1 MALTSTID
9 KPRAKPVKRGAAA
22 TLSAVDKGT
31 RSLPSTAS
39 AATAALVDPDKPLT
53 AQQMAFVQAWAQGES
68 IHSASQRAGYSSGD
82 GFCYRMTR
90 MPNVLKIY
98 HQEKALYEAS
108 AQMSR
113 KKVMD
118 MLLESYDMAKLMA
131 EPASMV
137 SAAREVGRMCGYYEP
152 IKHTLD
158 VNIKGE
164 VTVRQLNGMTD
175 AQLLEIVMN
184 DEPLQLP
191 NLTPDEDNP

>member
-1 MALTSTID
+1 MALSSTSD
-9 KPRAKPVKRGAAA
+9 KPRAKSVKRGAAA
-22 TLSAVDKGT
+22 RATPVSKGVRT
-31 RSLPSTAS
+31 MTNTSNYAG
-39 AATAALVDPDKPLT
+39 AAMVDPDKPLT
-53 AQQMAFVQAWAQGES
+53 SQQMAFVKAWAQGES

-82 GFCYRMTR
+82 GFCYRMTH

-118 MLLESYDMAKLMA
+118 MLLESYEMAKLMA

-137 SAAREVGRMCGYYEP
+137 SAAREVGKMCGYYEP
-152 IKHTLD
+152 VKHTLD

-164 VTVRQLNGMTD
+164 MTVRQLNGMSDTD
-175 AQLLEIVMN
+175 LLKILMS
-184 DEPLQLP
+184 DDPLQLP
-191 NLTPDEDNP
+191 DMTPEDQE

>member
-1 MALTSTID
+1 MALSSTSD
-9 KPRAKPVKRGAAA
+9 KPRAKNVKRGASALATPVAKGVRTMTNTSNYAGAA
-22 TLSAVDKGT
+22 M
-31 RSLPSTAS
+31 
-39 AATAALVDPDKPLT
+39 VDPDKPLT
-53 AQQMAFVQAWAQGES
+53 SQQMAFVKAWAQGES

-82 GFCYRMTR
+82 GFCYRMTH

-118 MLLESYDMAKLMA
+118 MLLESYEMAKLMA

-137 SAAREVGRMCGYYEP
+137 SAAREVGKMCGYYEP
-152 IKHTLD
+152 VKHTLD

-164 VTVRQLNGMTD
+164 MTVRQLNGMSDTD
-175 AQLLEIVMN
+175 LLKILMS
-184 DEPLQLP
+184 DDPLQLP
-191 NLTPDEDNP
+191 DMTPEDQG

>member
-1 MALTSTID
+1 MALSSTSD
-9 KPRAKPVKRGAAA
+9 KPRAKGVKRGAAA
-22 TLSAVDKGT
+22 RATPVSKGVRT
-31 RSLPSTAS
+31 MTNTSNYAG
-39 AATAALVDPDKPLT
+39 AAMVDPDKPLT
-53 AQQMAFVQAWAQGES
+53 SQQMAFVKAWAQGES

-82 GFCYRMTR
+82 GFCYRMTH

-118 MLLESYDMAKLMA
+118 MLLESYEMAKLMA

-137 SAAREVGRMCGYYEP
+137 SAAREVGKMCGYYEP
-152 IKHTLD
+152 VKHTLD

-164 VTVRQLNGMTD
+164 MTVRQLNGMSDTD
-175 AQLLEIVMN
+175 LLKILMS
-184 DEPLQLP
+184 DDPLQLP
-191 NLTPDEDNP
+191 DMTPEDRG

>member
-1 MALTSTID
+1 MALSSTSD
-9 KPRAKPVKRGAAA
+9 KPRAKGVKRGAAA
-22 TLSAVDKGT
+22 LATPVSKGVRT
-31 RSLPSTAS
+31 MTNTSNYAG
-39 AATAALVDPDKPLT
+39 AAMVDPDKPLT
-53 AQQMAFVQAWAQGES
+53 SQQMAFVKAWAQGES

-82 GFCYRMTR
+82 GFCYRMTH

-118 MLLESYDMAKLMA
+118 MLLESYEMAKLMA

-137 SAAREVGRMCGYYEP
+137 SAAREVGKMCGYYEP
-152 IKHTLD
+152 VKHTLD

-164 VTVRQLNGMTD
+164 MTVRQLNGMSDTD
-175 AQLLEIVMN
+175 LLKILMS
-184 DEPLQLP
+184 DDPLQLP
-191 NLTPDEDNP
+191 DMTPEDQG